1 MIDLHQIVPWVL
13 DIILWTGLISAGSL
27 GLRPLWMEPWFW
39 LTEVCFGIL
48 VVIAL
53 PIALTAETSKPLYFC
68 LGLMGVMG
76 LCWLI
81 KRRFP
86 SDPNA
91 DRKSVL
97 ARLFTFRLLDALLGH

>member
-1 MIDLHQIVPWVL
+1 MIDFQQAIPWVL
-13 DIILWTGLISAGSL
+13 DFILWTGLISAGSL

-39 LTEVCFGIL
+39 LTEACFGVL

-53 PIALTAETSKPLYFC
+53 PVAVTADTLTPLYFC
-68 LGLMGVMG
+68 LGLIAVMG

-91 DRKSVL
+91 VRKSVL
-97 ARLFTFRLLDALLGH
+97 ERLFTFRLLDALLGH

>member
-1 MIDLHQIVPWVL
+1 MIDFQQAIPWVL
-13 DIILWTGLISAGSL
+13 DFILWTGLISAGSL

-39 LTEVCFGIL
+39 LTEACFGVL

-53 PIALTAETSKPLYFC
+53 PVAVTADTLTPLYFC
-68 LGLMGVMG
+68 LGLIAVMG

-91 DRKSVL
+91 VRKSVFE
-97 ARLFTFRLLDALLGH
+97 RLFTFRLLDALLGH